1 MRVARVG
8 VNMSIFF
15 NISVDVLFYILRRH
29 TNIYND
35 HNTIRLLLMYVI
47 PSTFFCAK
55 YVQVNSQILVIYYIL
70 RKSMNTIDIFSK

>member
-47 PSTFFCAK
+47 PSTIF
-55 YVQVNSQILVIYYIL
+55 L
-70 RKSMNTIDIFSK
+70 REICSSKQPNFGYLLHLT